1 VQYCNTALHVSRPQ
15 EGGPGSTCYPAL
27 GFHSTHP
34 YEPSAT
40 ITTDN
45 LKVRGLLYAV
55 GILLHT
61 SAYLG
66 ERAPLGPAAKALRG
80 PSSAVKLVTN

>member
-34 YEPSAT
+34 YELSAT

-55 GILLHT
+55 GVLLHT

-66 ERAPLGPAAKALRG
+66 ESTPRTGDRAR
-80 PSSAVKLVTN
+80 